1 MDATGAFGAGRA
13 EAAGRAVPGVSP
25 PSGLLD
31 VLNVAAVVLDAE
43 GRVALWSPQAEQLFG
58 WTAKEALGRP
68 AARLLASD
76 EHVDL
81 VVELFARVMGGA
93 GDWAG
98 AFPVRHKDGS
108 TLLVEFRNMRLLDEH
123 GDLYALGIATDRTRL
138 RRLERDLA
146 LSARLVAQSPIGLAV
161 LDTELRYVLVN
172 PSLERINGLP
182 AAEHIGRGVRDALS
196 FLDDAGAVESAMRQV
211 LATGTPLV
219 EQFTAGHTQGDQ
231 HHEHAWS
238 VSYYR
243 LEDATGRVLGLA
255 TSVVDI
261 TQSHQAAKEI
271 AHSRRRLALIADA
284 TVRIGTTLDLE
295 QTARELAD
303 VVVPE
308 LADIAA
314 VDILD
319 SVLEGRPSLKSS
331 AHEPAV
337 FRALAVAAAY
347 PSEAVRAADPPGDI
361 ARYEADRLVTQS
373 VTTGHPVLVAHV
385 HARDIS
391 RIARDDDAAALLAR
405 AGLRSYL
412 AVPLIAR
419 GEVLGALD
427 LKRTRNPRPFDDD
440 DIILAGE
447 LAARAAVCIDNAR
460 WYRNAH
466 HTALALQHH
475 LLPHH
480 PPPTPGL
487 EVAYRYRPAAATSE
501 IGGDWFDAIAQPDD
515 TTVLVVGDVMGSG
528 INAAAGMGQLRTA
541 TRTLAELSLD
551 PTRVLEQLDRTTSAL
566 EETIATC
573 VYAVYDPHRAECRI
587 AVAGHLPPVLIRSG
601 RAPRLLDLPTGTPLG
616 VGGVPFEVTSVRMEP
631 GDQLVLYTDGLVETR
646 DQPIDE
652 RLDLL
657 LRLLADTSRPLEET
671 CDRLLDTLRR
681 RDDHDDVALVIARAK
696 PL

>member
-1 MDATGAFGAGRA
+1 MGSIDGLGAGGAGRA
-13 EAAGRAVPGVSP
+13 EAGLAA

-31 VLNVAAVVLDAE
+31 VLNVAAVVLDSE

-58 WTAKEALGRP
+58 WSAEEALGRP
-68 AARLLASD
+68 AAQLLASKD
-76 EHVDL
+76 HVGL
-81 VVELFARVMGGA
+81 VTELFARVMGGA

-98 AFPVRHKDGS
+98 AFPVHHKDGG
-108 TLLVEFRNMRLLDEH
+108 TRLVEFRNMRLLDEH
-123 GDLYALGIATDRTRL
+123 GELYALGIATDRTRL
-138 RRLERDLA
+138 RQLERDLA

-172 PSLERINGLP
+172 PTLERINGLP
-182 AAEHIGRGVRDALS
+182 AAQHIGRGVREALS
-196 FLDDAGAVESAMRQV
+196 FLDDAEAAESAMRQV
-211 LATGTPLV
+211 LATGTPLL
-219 EQFTAGHTQGDQ
+219 EQFTAGRTHGGER
-231 HHEHAWS
+231 EHAWS

-255 TSVVDI
+255 TSVVDV
-261 TQSHQAAKEI
+261 TQSHQAALEI
-271 AHSRRRLALIADA
+271 ARSRRRLALIADA
-284 TVRIGTTLDLE
+284 TVRIGTTLDLD

-319 SVLEGRPSLKSS
+319 SVLEGRPTLRSS

-337 FRALAVAAAY
+337 FRALAVASAF

-361 ARYEADRLVTQS
+361 AAYAADRLVTQS

-385 HARDIS
+385 HAQDIS
-391 RIARDDDAAALLAR
+391 RIARDSTAATLLTR

-427 LKRTRNPRPFDDD
+427 LKRTRNPLPFNDD
-440 DIILAGE
+440 DIVLAGE

-487 EVAYRYRPAAATSE
+487 EVASRYRPAAASSE
-501 IGGDWFDAIAQPDD
+501 IGGDWFDAIAGPDD
-515 TTVLVVGDVMGSG
+515 TTVLVIGDVMGSG
-528 INAAAGMGQLRTA
+528 INAAASMGQLRTA
-541 TRTLAELSLD
+541 TRTLAELALD
-551 PTRVLEQLDRTTSAL
+551 PPQVLQQLDRTTAAL

-573 VYAVYDPHRAECRI
+573 VYVVYDPHRATCRV
-587 AVAGHLPPVLIRSG
+587 AVAGHLPPVLIRAG
-601 RAPRLLDLPTGTPLG
+601 RAPELLDLPTGAPLG
-616 VGGVPFEVTSVRMEP
+616 VGGIPFEATTVAMEP

-657 LRLLADTSRPLEET
+657 LDLLADTGRPLEET
-671 CDRLLDTLRR
+671 CDRLLDSLRR
-681 RDDHDDVALVIARAK
+681 PDDHDDVALVIARAR
-696 PL
+696 PLQ